1 MKKQS
6 SQFDKIIKENLE
18 AVIPGLIKKLLGIIA
33 IETEELP
40 DDIQRTKERKPD
52 ALKKIKD
59 SEGNIFVLHI
69 EFQLRDEPDMV
80 FRMLEYYGLLAR
92 TYKLPVHQYVIF
104 LGNKIPK
111 MKTTLNWK
119 GINFE
124 YKILTFNQI
133 DYRIFLA
140 SDKPEEVMLGVL
152 GNFGNDSPDVVSN
165 NIIQRIKETSNG
177 DFLLLKHLEQLRSLS
192 RICKLESLFTI
203 IMDSVSKYIDEK
215 TDVLY
220 IKGKNE
226 GKLEG
231 FFEKDTIFVTNL
243 LKSTKM
249 SYEEISNVACVS
261 LEFVHE
267 IARQL
272 RISN

>member
-6 SQFDKIIKENLE
+6 SQYDKIIKENLE
-18 AVIPGLIKKLLGIIA
+18 AVIPGLIKNLLGIIA

-59 SEGNIFVLHI
+59 SDGNTFVLHI
-69 EFQLRDEPDMV
+69 EFQLRDEPEMI

-104 LGNKIPK
+104 LGNKTPK
-111 MKTTLNWK
+111 MKTKLTWK
-119 GINFE
+119 GIGFE
-124 YKILTFNQI
+124 YKLLTFNQI

-140 SDKPEEVMLGVL
+140 SDKPEEIMLGVL
-152 GNFGNDSPDVVSN
+152 GNFGNDTPEEVSN
-165 NIIQRIKETSNG
+165 NLIQRIKETSNG

-226 GKLEG
+226 GLYEG
-231 FFEKDTIFVTNL
+231 KKSFVQYLIEEGEKTFEQISDIAGVPLSFVQ
-243 LKSTKM
+243 
-249 SYEEISNVACVS
+249 EVAKT
-261 LEFVHE
+261 
-267 IARQL
+267 RK
-272 RISN
+272 R